1 MNRSETNGD
10 AATMKFPRCFKFL
23 FLLFVLLLMSATGV
37 SAAEQS
43 RADQGP
49 ALQNDSLRIH
59 FNGASGAVAAWS
71 VQGQSMSRPRNLA
84 SLANE
89 QLRLA
94 GSIANRDIYEWM
106 ALAGGWKTVEKTD
119 RSVTF
124 RLAGE
129 ALPFVIEQRWTLRE
143 ETWLA
148 GLEISIRALR
158 AFDTPDLWIVIG
170 PGIGERP
177 SSGLGVSEGLYSFT
191 EVVYQTSGDVYN
203 LRLESAGE
211 SRKVQTKEPLEWIGL
226 QSRYFAMLL
235 VPGKQK
241 GGFCGGSAV
250 TPKTAKYFPA
260 NPAFETQLNVRFT
273 CGAFAEGEKK
283 VFDWSVYGG
292 GKSYQA
298 LKQTHLNLQSL
309 LFAGLWQWMRL
320 LTLGI
325 MHVLYA
331 IQAVVVNW
339 GLAIVCLAFLVRLVI
354 HPIARKAIAAQK
366 RFNELQEKIQPE
378 IREIKSRYKGGEQS
392 ERILYVYEQYGISPL
407 AGLKPLLI
415 VLIQLPI
422 FVALFYLL
430 GQAFE
435 LRETS
440 FLWMETLAEPD
451 RLFSFG
457 VNLPFFGSYFNLLP
471 LLMTATNLISIKI
484 SQPRAEGNGKSFKNS
499 LFLAFVAVAFFLLF
513 YSFPSGMV
521 LYWTMANV
529 LQVIHQVIVERL

>member
-1 MNRSETNGD
+1 M
-10 AATMKFPRCFKFL
+10 F
-23 FLLFVLLLMSATGV
+23 
-37 SAAEQS
+37 AAERSQ
-43 RADQGP
+43 ADLGY
-49 ALQNDSLRIH
+49 ALQNDSLHIN
-59 FNGASGAVAAWS
+59 FNGASGDVSSWI
-71 VQGQSMSRPRNLA
+71 VQGPFMSKPRDLA
-84 SLANE
+84 SIAQG

-94 GSIANRDIYEWM
+94 GRIANRDINEWA
-106 ALAGGWKTVEKTD
+106 ALAGGWKMAEVNGQ
-119 RSVTF
+119 SVTF

-129 ALPFVIEQRWTLRE
+129 ALPFIIEQRWSLRE
-143 ETWLA
+143 EMWLA

-158 AFDTPDLWIVIG
+158 AFDASDLGIVIG

-177 SSGLGVSEGLYSFT
+177 SFGLGVSEGLYSFT
-191 EVVYQTSGDVYN
+191 EVIYQSSGDVYHIRLEKAGEN
-203 LRLESAGE
+203 LRG
-211 SRKVQTKEPLEWIGL
+211 QTKTPVEWIGL
-226 QSRYFAMLL
+226 QSRYFTLLL
-235 VPGKQK
+235 VPEKQK
-241 GGFCGGSAV
+241 GGVCSWSAA
-250 TPKTAKYFPA
+250 TPGIINYFPA
-260 NPAFETQLNVRFT
+260 KPAFETQLHVSFACASFT
-273 CGAFAEGEKK
+273 EGEKK
-283 VFDWSVYGG
+283 SFNWSVYGG

-298 LKQTHLNLQSL
+298 LKQARFGLQSL

-320 LTLGI
+320 LTLAI

-339 GLAIVCLAFLVRLVI
+339 GVAIICLAFLVRLVI
-354 HPIARKAIAAQK
+354 YPIARKTMAAQK

-392 ERILYVYEQYGISPL
+392 ERILFVYEQYGVSPL
-407 AGLKPLLI
+407 AGFKPLLL
-415 VLIQLPI
+415 VFVQLPI

-471 LLMTATNLISIKI
+471 FLMTTTNLLSIEI
-484 SQPRAEGNGKSFKNS
+484 SQPSAEGNGKSFKNS
-499 LFLAFVAVAFFLLF
+499 LFLAPVAVAFFLLF

-521 LYWTMANV
+521 LYWTMANALHV
-529 LQVIHQVIVERL
+529 VHQAVVERL